1 MDATAGL
8 LAGFPVAAQSAV
20 LPLPPRNGEQVTIE
34 EYAEEMISCTVPDRV
49 VQLWKDFGTCYPE
62 AEQVATLHQ
71 MPGVSK
77 KLLWAIKH
85 QTAKEPTKT
94 PKSNYSGGRI
104 KVGDSVVWCP
114 QDDIRIKCVE
124 KYGPISH
131 VVGKTWIV
139 SDVIGPHPTNQ
150 RKQFV
155 SIKLEGYEKTCE
167 YHENFFK
174 VVGWDADKDWDYY
187 PTLPEKVEQ

>member
-20 LPLPPRNGEQVTIE
+20 LPLPPRNGEQMTIE
-34 EYAEEMISCTVPDRV
+34 KYAEEMLSCTVPDRV

-77 KLLWAIKH
+77 KLLWAIRH

-94 PKSNYSGGRI
+94 PKSTIPAGES
-104 KVGDSVVWCP
+104 K
-114 QDDIRIKCVE
+114 
-124 KYGPISH
+124 
-131 VVGKTWIV
+131 
-139 SDVIGPHPTNQ
+139 
-150 RKQFV
+150 
-155 SIKLEGYEKTCE
+155 
-167 YHENFFK
+167 
-174 VVGWDADKDWDYY
+174 
-187 PTLPEKVEQ
+187 